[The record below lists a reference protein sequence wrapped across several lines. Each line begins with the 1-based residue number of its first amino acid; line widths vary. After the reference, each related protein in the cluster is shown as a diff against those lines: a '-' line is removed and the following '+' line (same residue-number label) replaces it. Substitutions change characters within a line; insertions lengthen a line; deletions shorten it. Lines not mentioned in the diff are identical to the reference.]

1 MKKPLVLLLVAFL
14 APMCVGCITGD
25 NDNEGPKVASITGA
39 VTETSDGYM
48 ISADISKSATAA
60 GELKIFDISGRD
72 ITKAAGLKSGVDYK
86 HDTKT
91 QTVTITKSGV
101 DKLVAAGAK
110 SAQVKIRDGK
120 SEKYVVVEAPTK

>member
-39 VTETSDGYM
+39 VTETGDGYM

-60 GELKIFDISGRD
+60 GELKIFDIF
-72 ITKAAGLKSGVDYK
+72 
-86 HDTKT
+86 
-91 QTVTITKSGV
+91 
-101 DKLVAAGAK
+101 LVNKG
-110 SAQVKIRDGK
+110 
-120 SEKYVVVEAPTK
+120 EKDE